1 MEERKYQVL
10 IDNTVVASNMDINTA
25 IILIRA
31 IITEYYEDRYM
42 TVSIKEMERTMG
54 VEDEKL

>member
-10 IDNTVVASNMDINTA
+10 IDNAVVASNMDINTA

-31 IITEYYEDRYM
+31 IFTEYYDDYYM

-54 VEDEKL
+54 DTNKD

>member
-31 IITEYYEDRYM
+31 IISEYYDDYYM

-54 VEDEKL
+54 DTNKD

>member
-10 IDNTVVASNMDINTA
+10 IDNAVVASNMDINTA

-31 IITEYYEDRYM
+31 IISEYYEDHYM
-42 TVSIKEMERTMG
+42 TVSVKEMERTEG
-54 VEDEKL
+54 VTNED

>member
-1 MEERKYQVL
+1 MEKRKYQVL
-10 IDNTVVASNMDINTA
+10 IDNAVVASDMDINTA

-31 IITEYYEDRYM
+31 IISEYYDDYYM

-54 VEDEKL
+54 DTNKD